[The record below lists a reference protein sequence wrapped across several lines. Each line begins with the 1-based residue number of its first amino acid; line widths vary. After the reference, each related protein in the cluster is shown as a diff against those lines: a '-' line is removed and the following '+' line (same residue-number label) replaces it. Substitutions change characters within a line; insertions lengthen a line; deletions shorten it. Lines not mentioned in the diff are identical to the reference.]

1 MRYMTY
7 RIFISSVQREF
18 AKERKALACHIR
30 KGTIFWRFFM
40 CFVMVGWCCG
50 CFGANIVG
58 YTTEVTNGKTNV
70 VTVSVEDKQ
79 ASKDTQTQQV
89 AQSVT
94 PRLERPKLYMAE
106 LLSYLTVRLSCV
118 RGDGVVSCGT
128 GFFYDIPNI
137 ADKSLYIPVIVSNRH
152 VVENTLETIITLT
165 LAGTNS
171 FPSSEVRTLRIDN
184 RAFPWIN
191 HPDASVELSVL
202 PLAPV
207 LRHMKAQGNT
217 PFFFSLN
224 SSFIPDEEYLKS
236 ITQTDE
242 VIMIGYPGGL
252 WDNVNNQPIF
262 RKGIL
267 ATSPSKNFGGRREFL
282 IDMPV
287 YWGSS
292 GSPVLLF
299 SEGAFFDRKKG
310 VGAKGVMLG
319 GRLKLLGI
327 NYATITNT
335 VTGKV
340 VPVPV
345 PTVVENEVSTSN
357 KTNGLPSGRP
367 QRFSLEAK
375 MGVPNNIGII
385 IQASRLK
392 EIEEMFAN
400 ILRSLPSKEVH

>member
-1 MRYMTY
+1 MTY

-18 AKERKALACHIR
+18 AKERKALADYIR
-30 KGTIFWRFFM
+30 KDVFRWRYLM
-40 CFVMVGWCCG
+40 CFMLTGLQYVCS
-50 CFGANIVG
+50 GANIVG
-58 YTTEVTNGKTNV
+58 YTTEVTNVETNV
-70 VTVSVEDKQ
+70 VTVSTNGDHMSENEH
-79 ASKDTQTQQV
+79 ANQV
-89 AQSVT
+89 ANSVV
-94 PRLERPKLYMAE
+94 PRTHHPKLHPAE

-118 RGDGVVSCGT
+118 KSNGVVSCGT
-128 GFFYDIPNI
+128 GFFYDIPHI
-137 ADKSLYIPVIVSNRH
+137 ADKSSHIPVIVSNRH
-152 VVENTLETIITLT
+152 VVKDVLETIITFTLT
-165 LAGTNS
+165 DANS
-171 FPSSEVRTLRIDN
+171 LPSSGVHKIRIDN

-191 HPDASVELSVL
+191 HPDASVDLSVL
-202 PLAPV
+202 PVAPV
-207 LRHMKAQGNT
+207 LSHMKAQGKK
-217 PFFFSLN
+217 PFFFALN
-224 SSFIPDEEYLKS
+224 SSYIADEEYLKS

-252 WDNVNNQPIF
+252 WDDVNNQPIF

-267 ATSPSKNFGGRREFL
+267 ATSPRKNFQGRREFL

-299 SEGAFFDRKKG
+299 SDGMYFDRNSG
-310 VGAKGVMLG
+310 SGMLG
-319 GRLKLLGI
+319 GRVKLLGI

-345 PTVVENEVSTSN
+345 PTVVESEPDTLSA
-357 KTNGLPSGRP
+357 TNSQVPNTT

-375 MGVPNNIGII
+375 MGIPNNIGII

-400 ILRSLPSKEVH
+400 ILRSLPSKEAH

>member
-1 MRYMTY
+1 MTY

-18 AKERKALACHIR
+18 VKERKALADYICKCAFR
-30 KGTIFWRFFM
+30 WRYIM
-40 CFVMVGWCCG
+40 CFVLTGLQGV
-50 CFGANIVG
+50 CFSANIVG

-70 VTVSVEDKQ
+70 VIVSMEDTQ
-79 ASKDTQTQQV
+79 MNKDAQTQQV

-94 PRLERPKLYMAE
+94 PRLERPKLHMAE
-106 LLSYLTVRLSCV
+106 LLSYLTVRLSCA
-118 RGDGVVSCGT
+118 RTNGVVSCGT
-128 GFFYDIPNI
+128 GFFYDIPHI
-137 ADKSLYIPVIVSNRH
+137 ADKSLHIPVIVSNRH
-152 VVENTLETIITLT
+152 VVKNALETIITFT
-165 LAGTNS
+165 LADANS
-171 FPSSEVRTLRIDN
+171 FPSSAVHKIRIDN
-184 RAFPWIN
+184 KAFPWIN

-207 LRHMKAQGNT
+207 LNHMQAQGKK
-217 PFFFSLN
+217 PFFFALN
-224 SSFIPDEEYLKS
+224 SSYIADEEYLKS

-252 WDNVNNQPIF
+252 WDDVNNQPIF

-267 ATSPSKNFGGRREFL
+267 ATSPRKNFQGRREFL

-299 SEGAFFDRKKG
+299 SDGMYYDRNRVSG
-310 VGAKGVMLG
+310 ILG
-319 GRLKLLGI
+319 GRVKLLGI
-327 NYATITNT
+327 NYATIINT

-345 PTVVENEVSTSN
+345 PTVVESEPEMLSATNSQVSNT
-357 KTNGLPSGRP
+357 T

-375 MGVPNNIGII
+375 MGIPNNIGII

-400 ILRSLPSKEVH
+400 ILRRLPSKATH